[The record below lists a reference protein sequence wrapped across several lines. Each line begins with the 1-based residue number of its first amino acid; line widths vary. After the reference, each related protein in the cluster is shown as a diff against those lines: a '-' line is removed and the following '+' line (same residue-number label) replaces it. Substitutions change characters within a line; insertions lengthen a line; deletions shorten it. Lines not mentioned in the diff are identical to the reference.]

1 MKILL
6 DTHILIWFHKDDKR
20 LSQKAR
26 EIILTPPNEV
36 FYSTINIWE
45 AQLKYLKHPET
56 FKFSGEDLNILSIQ
70 ANLSCIDIKPVHA
83 LALKTLFYSSDAPK
97 PHNDPFDRMLIC
109 QAKVEKMLLLTHDA
123 SISYYNETC
132 VLQV

>member
-26 EIILTPPNEV
+26 EIILNPQNEV

-70 ANLSCIDIKPVHA
+70 ANLSCIDIKTVHA